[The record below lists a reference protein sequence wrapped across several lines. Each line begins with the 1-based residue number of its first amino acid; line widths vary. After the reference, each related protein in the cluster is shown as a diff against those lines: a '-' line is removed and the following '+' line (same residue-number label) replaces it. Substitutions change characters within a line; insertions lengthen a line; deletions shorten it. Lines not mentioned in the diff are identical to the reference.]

1 MKIFGHPWI
10 ESEAFVE
17 IDSLLEIKQTMPA
30 SILLF
35 NDMKRS
41 IELLHY
47 CQRETLPTAVRIDEI
62 KHAIFANLLNVQYII
77 VSSKN
82 AREIQALAQH
92 YLFDTEV
99 VVEVESEDEIERY
112 AKMGID
118 AVIFPTAILPLKNQ

>member
-17 IDSLLEIKQTMPA
+17 IDSLLEIKQTKPA

-35 NDMKRS
+35 NDMKLS

-47 CQRETLPTAVRIDEI
+47 CQREALPTAVRVNEI

-77 VSSKN
+77 VSPEN

-92 YLFDTEV
+92 YLFDTQV
-99 VVEVESEDEIERY
+99 VVEVESEEEIERY

-118 AVIFPTAILPLKNQ
+118 ALIFPTAILSMRQK